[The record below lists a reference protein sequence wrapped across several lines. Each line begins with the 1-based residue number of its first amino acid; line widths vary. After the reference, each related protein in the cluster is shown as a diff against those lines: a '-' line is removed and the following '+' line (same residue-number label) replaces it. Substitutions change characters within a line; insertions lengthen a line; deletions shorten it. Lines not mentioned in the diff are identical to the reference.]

1 MSERE
6 EQHFIKG
13 FLTWIKTRVDQE
25 VLTVFN
31 FSYERPLPFP
41 SIALTPGSTLRLNL
55 QTSAIQAQSRRS
67 VAVIGEKYVGQFEEI
82 MKVHEETQTLPFAVF
97 LQSENKINLNN
108 MSSHYMRE
116 TPSLVGIS

>member
-1 MSERE
+1 MNSEYECRRE
-6 EQHFIKG
+6 RRNVSSIKG
-13 FLTWIKTRVDQE
+13 FLTWIKPRVDKE

-67 VAVIGEKYVGQFEEI
+67 VAVIGERG
-82 MKVHEETQTLPFAVF
+82 
-97 LQSENKINLNN
+97 NN
-108 MSSHYMRE
+108 EGR
-116 TPSLVGIS
+116 